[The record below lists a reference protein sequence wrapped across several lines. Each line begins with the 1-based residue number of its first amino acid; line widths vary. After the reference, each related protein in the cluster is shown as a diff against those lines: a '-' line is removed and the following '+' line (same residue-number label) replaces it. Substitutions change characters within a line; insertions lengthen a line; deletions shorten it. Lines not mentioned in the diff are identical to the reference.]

1 MQKFLILEKIFTI
14 AAMLHYNAAPL
25 ILLLSDGVSEGEDTI
40 NVDLSAINQVFLI
53 IYFITL
59 CLLILRWKKVLPVIF
74 RGGIFWL
81 LFGLI
86 VASFFW
92 SYSPELT
99 RTRIVAFSGTML
111 FSLYLASRYT
121 LKEQLQLL
129 GWMFGVVVVSSIIFA
144 VLLPKY
150 GQMSGFHPGAW
161 RGIYNH
167 KNGLGKNMVLSTVMF
182 CLLALSAQKRRW
194 ILWSFVGASVLLIIL
209 SRSTSSIVN
218 LLISLSI
225 LAILPTLAW
234 NYLFVVPILIGI
246 FAVSISLY
254 LLLTLNAE
262 QAVSA
267 LGKDLTLTGR
277 TNFWP
282 LVIDKILERPW
293 FGYGFGAFW
302 QGLDGPSAYVWNAS
316 VFKATNGHNGYLD
329 LCAELGFVGFSVYVT
344 AFITSFKQA
353 LVNIRRLKTPD
364 RFWPISLFGA
374 IILSNLTESTLVIQ
388 NNFLWVM
395 QVSIF
400 FSISLPQT
408 IQDRELSI
416 TQES

>member
-1 MQKFLILEKIFTI
+1 MNILLIFEKIFTI
-14 AAMLHYNAAPL
+14 AAMLHYDAAPL
-25 ILLLSDGVSEGEDTI
+25 ILLLSNGVSEGEDTT
-40 NVDLSAINQVFLI
+40 NVDLAAINQVFLV
-53 IYFITL
+53 IYFLTL
-59 CLLILRWKKVLPVIF
+59 CLLLLRWKKVLPVIAK
-74 RGGIFWL
+74 GGMFWI

-86 VASFFW
+86 AASFFW

-121 LKEQLQLL
+121 LKEQLHLL
-129 GWMFGVVVVSSIIFA
+129 CWMFGIIVVSSIIFA

-150 GQMSGFHPGAW
+150 GQMSGYHPGAW

-167 KNGLGKNMVLSTVMF
+167 KNGLGKNMVLSAVMF

-194 ILWSFVGASVLLIIL
+194 IPWTFVSASVLLIIL
-209 SRSTSSIVN
+209 SKSTSSIVN
-218 LLISLSI
+218 LLISFGI
-225 LAILPTLAW
+225 LAILPALAW
-234 NYLFVVPILIGI
+234 DYLFVVPISIGI
-246 FAVSISLY
+246 FTVGAILY
-254 LLLTLNAE
+254 LLIVINAE

-282 LVIDKILERPW
+282 LVWDKVLERPW
-293 FGYGFGAFW
+293 FGHGFGAFW

-329 LCAELGFVGFSVYVT
+329 LCAELGFVGLSVYVA
-344 AFITSFKQA
+344 AFITSFRQA
-353 LVNIRRLKTPD
+353 LINIRRLKTPD
-364 RFWPISLFGA
+364 KFWPIAIFGA
-374 IILSNLTESTLVIQ
+374 IILSNLTESALVIQ

-400 FSISLPQT
+400 FSISLPQV
-408 IQDRELSI
+408 IKDRELSVLKI
-416 TQES
+416 

>member
-1 MQKFLILEKIFTI
+1 MKKFLIIEKIFTI
-14 AAMLHYNAAPL
+14 AAMLHYDAAPL
-25 ILLLSDGVSEGEDTI
+25 ILLLSNGVSEGEDTTT
-40 NVDLSAINQVFLI
+40 VDLAAINQVFMV
-53 IYFITL
+53 IYFLTL
-59 CLLILRWKKVLPVIF
+59 CLLLLRWKKVLPVIAK
-74 RGGIFWL
+74 GGIFWV

-121 LKEQLQLL
+121 LKEQLHLL
-129 GWMFGVVVVSSIIFA
+129 CWMFGVVVVSSIIFA

-150 GQMSGFHPGAW
+150 GQMSGYHPGAW

-167 KNGLGKNMVLSTVMF
+167 KNGLGKNMVLSAVMF
-182 CLLALSAQKRRW
+182 CLLALSTQKRRW
-194 ILWSFVGASVLLIIL
+194 IPWSFVGASVLLIIL
-209 SRSTSSIVN
+209 SKSTSSIVN
-218 LLISLSI
+218 LLISFGI
-225 LAILPTLAW
+225 LAVLPTLAW
-234 NYLFVVPILIGI
+234 DYLFVVPILIGI
-246 FAVSISLY
+246 FTVGAMLY
-254 LLLTLNAE
+254 VLIVINVE

-282 LVIDKILERPW
+282 LVWDKILERPW
-293 FGYGFGAFW
+293 FGHGFGAFW

-329 LCAELGFVGFSVYVT
+329 LCAELGFVGLSIYIT
-344 AFITSFKQA
+344 AFITSFRQA
-353 LVNIRRLKTPD
+353 LINIRRLKTPD
-364 RFWPISLFGA
+364 KFWPIAIFGA
-374 IILSNLTESTLVIQ
+374 IILSNLTESALVIQ

-400 FSISLPQT
+400 FSISLPQV
-408 IQDRELSI
+408 IQDRNLSI
-416 TQES
+416 AKV